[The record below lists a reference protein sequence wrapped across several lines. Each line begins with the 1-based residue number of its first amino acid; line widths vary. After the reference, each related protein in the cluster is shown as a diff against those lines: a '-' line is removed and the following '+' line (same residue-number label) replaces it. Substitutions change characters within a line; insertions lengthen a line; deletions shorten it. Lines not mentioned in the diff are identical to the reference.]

1 MSTCPCC
8 SDRLLRHVRQ
18 GKLYW
23 LCRSCWAEMPN
34 FDELLVGTA
43 PAKAKPALV
52 PTAQPL
58 RIAASQEQ
66 PALVQHSMTSTS
78 RRPKGLA
85 A

>member
-34 FDELLVGTA
+34 FDDYQKGRSISTV
-43 PAKAKPALV
+43 PAKPALV

-58 RIAASQEQ
+58 RIAG
-66 PALVQHSMTSTS
+66 S
-78 RRPKGLA
+78 RRAKELA